1 MTTAE
6 RKLRLAQLL
15 LQTEDE
21 STLQAIENTL
31 ESQQQQVER
40 YWAILHALDWSKEG
54 VDEAVMA
61 PAVQLLSQQEEGFI
75 LDFFDW
81 FAEQLYRLDG
91 EAYADA
97 SVEDGEYFSS
107 DLFLYA
113 RCAVLANGRVFYE
126 RVKANPADFPK
137 DLFFEALLSLSEL
150 AYKRKMGKEL
160 PRPPKYIYETGFNP
174 EGWGDKAIKL

>member
-1 MTTAE
+1 MSTAE

-21 STLQAIENTL
+21 TTLQAIENTL
-31 ESQQQQVER
+31 KLQQQRVGQ
-40 YWAILHALDWSKEG
+40 YWKIIHTLDWGKEG
-54 VDEAVMA
+54 DDEAVID
-61 PAVQLLSQQEEGFI
+61 PAIQLLSQQEEGFI
-75 LDFFDW
+75 LDFYDW

-91 EAYADA
+91 AAYADA
-97 SVEDGEYFSS
+97 SVEESGHFSS

-113 RCAVLANGRVFYE
+113 RCAVLANGRIYYE
-126 RVKANPADFPK
+126 RIKANPADFPR
-137 DLFFEALLSLSEL
+137 DLFFEALLHLPDL
-150 AYKRKMGKEL
+150 AYERKTGREL